1 MRRSVIQTT
10 KTVSGGPSPTP
21 SKSTRETATR
31 KKREQTEKQP
41 PGSIVVNE
49 AGNGF
54 GVNEQTVAVVEVVV
68 VAVCQST
75 RAGVHSAQFTE
86 VLPSLVG
93 SCSYIYRDTLR
104 SRSLIF
110 YYGRHG
116 ETKAKCGGWKREGQ
130 GGELKVGGGG
140 GVGRLGERG

>member
-1 MRRSVIQTT
+1 M
-10 KTVSGGPSPTP
+10 
-21 SKSTRETATR
+21 
-31 KKREQTEKQP
+31 
-41 PGSIVVNE
+41 NE

-86 VLPSLVG
+86 VLPSLDG

-110 YYGRHG
+110 ITDDTVRQ
-116 ETKAKCGGWKREGQ
+116 KPNA
-130 GGELKVGGGG
+130 
-140 GVGRLGERG
+140 GVGRGRVKAES